1 MSLIDKEDDI
11 QRIIEDPN
19 LRDAFAEL
27 AGVTQYVSNGI
38 TYINLSFFANRV
50 ASFGTRQG
58 QPKKSNV
65 ELVKVSSITMPK
77 ERAVALSNAL
87 TSALKSSS
95 KEGGKR

>member
-1 MSLIDKEDDI
+1 MSLIDKNDDI

-50 ASFGTRQG
+50 ASFANSHG
-58 QPKKSNV
+58 QPKLSNV

-77 ERAVALSNAL
+77 ERAIALNDAL
-87 TSALKSSS
+87 TNALKSSS
-95 KEGGKR
+95 KEGGK